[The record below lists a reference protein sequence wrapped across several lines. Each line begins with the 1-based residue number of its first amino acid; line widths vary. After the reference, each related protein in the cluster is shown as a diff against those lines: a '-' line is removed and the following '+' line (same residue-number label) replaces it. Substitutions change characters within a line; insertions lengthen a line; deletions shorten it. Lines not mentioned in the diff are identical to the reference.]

1 MDLNP
6 AEWWERTRQYV
17 VDVRTEFRKVTWPS
31 RREYLGGT
39 VGVIVVT
46 AFITLVI
53 GLFDL
58 VLTRLMKVFLG

>member
-6 AEWWERTRQYV
+6 AEWWERARQYV